1 MVVRDK
7 GTAKYQDACHTPLIY
22 LSSLKTYSGL
32 KTNSLTYKR
41 SQNNISPNPTGRSE
55 WRNIE

>member
-7 GTAKYQDACHTPLIY
+7 GTAKYQDACHTPLIF

-41 SQNNISPNPTGRSE
+41 SQNSISSNPTGRSE

>member
-7 GTAKYQDACHTPLIY
+7 GTAKYQDACHTPLIF

-41 SQNNISPNPTGRSE
+41 SQNSISSGMSMGSSGC
-55 WRNIE
+55 

>member
-7 GTAKYQDACHTPLIY
+7 GTAKYQDACHTPLIF

-41 SQNNISPNPTGRSE
+41 SQGFSFHLGSNSGGISQRG
-55 WRNIE
+55 

>member
-7 GTAKYQDACHTPLIY
+7 GTAKYQDACHTPLIF

-41 SQNNISPNPTGRSE
+41 SQIGVIIIAMKDVLIPD
-55 WRNIE
+55 